1 MSRSTRSV
9 SSKVNPQKYL
19 LDLSVANYYD
29 YEYFQTP
36 KSFVQSLQE
45 TPNRLPNHYRNNL
58 MLKIQDQYDKFENN
72 LKKKQIVQVQQRMK
86 VNEFEQY
93 RENKLNWIDQNV
105 SKTTELKAKKI
116 ETKVKK
122 ISEYNSHV
130 QQTQRK
136 HKTDIKQDSREKAKN
151 IKLYQDDMSQFME
164 TREKSFFQTSQ
175 TRNLSQMQEREN
187 YKKQKY
193 DIQLEQSNKKYHQL
207 TDKLESGKHKRD
219 MILAQKTQTAAKVDQ
234 ILEQNLSIHEK
245 NLQRH
250 QNEMLAK
257 MTEKLEKI
265 NMTNIIK
272 EKANQIIMEK
282 QKQEQ
287 KEKNEILHSNQQKL
301 RENQLQRVK
310 VLNQK
315 FNSPVKMQKSPSKM
329 NVGEQIV
336 KVLTNYDKLKQK
348 QEIKNQQLLQ
358 NHLEYTTNNKILK
371 VSYDKLNDYKRRAY
385 FLQKK
390 DDI

>member
-9 SSKVNPQKYL
+9 STKVSPQKHF
-19 LDLSVANYYD
+19 LDLSITNYYD

-36 KSFVQSLQE
+36 SSFVQSLQE
-45 TPNRLPNHYRNNL
+45 TPNRLPNHYRKNL

-72 LKKKQIVQVQQRMK
+72 LKKKQIMQVQQRMK

-93 RENKLNWIDQNV
+93 RENKLNSIDQNL

-122 ISEYNSHV
+122 ISDHNNHV
-130 QQTQRK
+130 QQTQQK
-136 HKTDIKQDSREKAKN
+136 HKTDIKQDSKEKAKN
-151 IKLYQDDMSQFME
+151 IKSYQDDMSQFME
-164 TREKSFFQTSQ
+164 TREKSFFLTSQ
-175 TRNLSQMQEREN
+175 SRNLSQIQEREN

-193 DIQLEQSNKKYHQL
+193 EIQLEQSNKKYHEL
-207 TDKLESGKHKRD
+207 TDKLESGKQKRD
-219 MILAQKTQTAAKVDQ
+219 IFLAQKTQTAAKVDQ

-245 NLQRH
+245 NLKRH

-257 MTEKLEKI
+257 MTEKLERI

-287 KEKNEILHSNQQKL
+287 KEKKETLQSNQQRL

-315 FNSPVKMQKSPSKM
+315 YNSPVKLQKSPSKL
-329 NVGEQIV
+329 NVDEQII
-336 KVLTNYDKLKQK
+336 KVLTNHDKIKQM
-348 QEIKNQQLLQ
+348 QEIRNQQLLQ